1 MQHQGWLA
9 YGKAQCWKEGTS
21 EAASFSK
28 PYRKAFNFAE
38 IPEITDEAIE
48 FSGKH
53 GENYSE
59 CK

>member
-1 MQHQGWLA
+1 MAGL
-9 YGKAQCWKEGTS
+9 WKSPVLEEGTS

-28 PYRKAFNFAE
+28 PYRRAFNFAE